1 MTNNLLYCLETI
13 VNLVQIALL
22 NKTFIYELVQLGA
35 EEELVAV
42 NFLVLLGDNRVIETH
57 YLINPF

>member
-1 MTNNLLYCLETI
+1 MTNNLLYCFETI
-13 VNLVQIALL
+13 VNRVQIALL

-42 NFLVLLGDNRVIETH
+42 NFLVLLGDNRVIETN
-57 YLINPF
+57 YLI